1 MVKKELKLAYVL
13 AVALLAVGVVCYSVP
28 AKAPERPLR
37 MMYHTVAGR
46 VLFNHQM
53 HLDASGYAV
62 SCRDCHHHPED
73 GSETRACGSC
83 HKEPEAGK
91 IAATGCYDCH
101 EAEDLKG
108 TKVVKRADAFH
119 AQCINCHKNFGSG
132 PVECSQC
139 HIQ

>member
-28 AKAPERPLR
+28 AKAPDRPLR
-37 MMYHTVAGR
+37 IVYNTVAGR

-53 HLDASGYAV
+53 HLGAAGYAI

-83 HKEPEAGK
+83 HSEPVAGK
-91 IAATGCYDCH
+91 VAPNACFDCH
-101 EAEDLKG
+101 EADEIEGSDI
-108 TKVVKRADAFH
+108 VKSADAFH
-119 AQCINCHKNFGSG
+119 TQCINCHKNYGSG
-132 PVECSQC
+132 PVECSGC